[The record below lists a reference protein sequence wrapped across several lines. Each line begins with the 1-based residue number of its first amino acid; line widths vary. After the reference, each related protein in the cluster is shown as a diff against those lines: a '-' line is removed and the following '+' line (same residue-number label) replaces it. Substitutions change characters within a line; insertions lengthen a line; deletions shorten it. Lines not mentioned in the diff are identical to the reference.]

1 MHILEADS
9 IQLEFNGRRILSSVY
24 LKMETGK
31 ITALLGRN
39 GSGKTCLMNI
49 IYGSMSCEKSVRIDH
64 SSQKKAFERP
74 DLLRYLPQFNF
85 IPPQFSLK
93 KVFNDYGL
101 DYILFEQSFPSFK
114 LKYESTLGN
123 LSGGERRTVE
133 LYVMLKSK
141 TQFVMLDEP
150 FTHLNPVEI
159 EKVKELIMEEKKQKG
174 ILVTDHL
181 YQQVIDI
188 ADHTYVLEN
197 GYMHLVK
204 AMDDIERYGYAKMQ

>member
-1 MHILEADS
+1 MMHILEADS

-24 LKMETGK
+24 LKMVTGE

-39 GSGKTCLMNI
+39 GTGKTCLMNI

-64 SSQKKAFERP
+64 SSQKSAFERP

-93 KVFNDYGL
+93 KIFNDYGL
-101 DYILFEQSFPSFK
+101 DYTLFEQCFPPFK
-114 LKYESTLGN
+114 SKYKSTLSN

-133 LYVMLKSK
+133 LYVILKSK

-150 FTHLNPVEI
+150 FTHLNPLEI
-159 EKVKELIMEEKKQKG
+159 EKVKELIMEEKKHKG

-181 YQQVIDI
+181 YKQVIDI
-188 ADHTYVLEN
+188 ADHIYMLAN
-197 GYMHLVK
+197 GSIYLVK
-204 AMDDIERYGYAKMQ
+204 SMDDIERHGYVKM

>member
-1 MHILEADS
+1 MMHILEADS

-64 SSQKKAFERP
+64 SSQKNAFERP

-85 IPPQFSLK
+85 IPPQFTLK

-114 LKYESTLGN
+114 SKYKSTLGN

-133 LYVMLKSK
+133 LYVMLKNK

-181 YQQVIDI
+181 YKQVIDI
-188 ADHTYVLEN
+188 ADHIYVLEN
-197 GYMHLVK
+197 GYMHLGK
-204 AMDDIERYGYAKMQ
+204 TMDDIERYGYAKM

>member
-101 DYILFEQSFPSFK
+101 DYTLFEQSFPSFK

-159 EKVKELIMEEKKQKG
+159 EKVKELIMEEKKHKG

-181 YQQVIDI
+181 YKQVIDI

-204 AMDDIERYGYAKMQ
+204 AMDDIERYGYAKM

>member
-39 GSGKTCLMNI
+39 GTGKTCLMNI

-101 DYILFEQSFPSFK
+101 DYTLFEQSFPSFK

-188 ADHTYVLEN
+188 ADHAYVLEN

-204 AMDDIERYGYAKMQ
+204 AMDDIERYGYAKM

>member
-1 MHILEADS
+1 MMHILEADS

-39 GSGKTCLMNI
+39 GTGKTCLMNI

-93 KVFNDYGL
+93 KIFNDYGL
-101 DYILFEQSFPSFK
+101 DYTLFEQGFPEFK
-114 LKYESTLGN
+114 SKYHSTMRN
-123 LSGGERRTVE
+123 LSAGEQRTVA
-133 LYVMLKSK
+133 LYLILKSS

-150 FTHLNPVEI
+150 FTHLSPVQI
-159 EKVKELIMEEKKQKG
+159 DKAKELIMEEKKHKG

-181 YQQVIDI
+181 YKQVIDI
-188 ADHTYVLEN
+188 ANHIYVLAN

-204 AMDDIERYGYAKMQ
+204 TIDDIERYGYVKM